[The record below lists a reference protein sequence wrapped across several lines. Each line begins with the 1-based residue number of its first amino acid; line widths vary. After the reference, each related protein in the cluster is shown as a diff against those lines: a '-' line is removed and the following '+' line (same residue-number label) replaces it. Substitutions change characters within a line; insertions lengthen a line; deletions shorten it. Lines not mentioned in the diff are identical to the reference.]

1 MAPKATGAVSA
12 TSATAAALIG
22 LTPRPTSMIPQ
33 MATGVPNPASGEIDG
48 VKFSNAEGLGK
59 AVHDHPAVPAC
70 LVNRIYAYAVGRVPT
85 KSETEWLNSDLK
97 KSFAA
102 DGYRLKPLM
111 RRIVTSD
118 VFFRVVV
125 PESEAK
131 PVRSASVQGV
141 GQ

>member
-1 MAPKATGAVSA
+1 MPGGRWLTSKIGSSAPRWSWLADV
-12 TSATAAALIG
+12 
-22 LTPRPTSMIPQ
+22 
-33 MATGVPNPASGEIDG
+33 
-48 VKFSNAEGLGK
+48 
-59 AVHDHPAVPAC
+59 AVPAC

-97 KSFAA
+97 KEFAA